1 MKRNDI
7 IKIFFLLIFLSIF
20 LPCTLVEGA
29 MNNYCIIPPFVSQSI
44 PPNVLIV
51 LDNSG
56 SMCGQ
61 AYAGSYDPTQFDKIC
76 SDDPTKR
83 CSVDADCSSG
93 VCSSYYYGY
102 FEGPKKYRYSGSGR
116 WEETTDALNTG
127 TVANPVATGSFL
139 NWATMRRD
147 EVAKK
152 LLIGGKANPRSWNG
166 SVTVKL
172 DGETACGMSADFDM
186 EKDFDTSAGDLI
198 YPFVGNYRFTRADN
212 SEDLYIAPIG
222 GATETENRYPN
233 SDIVN
238 GAWTPNSGT
247 TRYTQVDEAS
257 ADSDT
262 TYIRNTTSNSNDQVI
277 MGYDKSAFS
286 ISGVITGVTVVVR
299 AKRSSSSGTMRIQGV
314 LRVKDSSGTDTDF
327 VSSYSNLTSSYSNYN
342 FSWSTN
348 PQSGAAWTFNDLT
361 TNGVLSLTGFGVK
374 AYTAPTSAR
383 YPIVTQM
390 YLIVTIT
397 NPTGGPYNTIVDMG
411 PGKDARGIIDSLTD
425 DVRFGL
431 AYYAGASSDGARV
444 AIDVDF
450 ATPTNMITSIH
461 NQNPSTYTPLG
472 ETLYEMARYF
482 MQEPP
487 YYSNSPADYSTGL
500 AHDPYYFDY
509 PDAAI
514 TDSYVYCARSY
525 VLLLTDGEST
535 YDQNMPGSGSG
546 ACSLTNIEGCS
557 SGYRF
562 AGTPVGTD
570 YTLDGSDFLVDV
582 AFWART
588 NDMRPG
594 TCTDTPTVWQKCLP
608 GTQNLTLY
616 PIFMFGTGSTLLKD
630 AAIDGGFLDIN
641 GNNRPDC
648 LTSPKECYRDSDGDG
663 VVESNGEDDPL
674 TYYEGDDGYALEAS
688 IIEAINAILKRAS
701 SGTAA
706 SVLASGEGSGANIV
720 QAIFYPKRTF
730 VNTELDWTATL
741 QNLWYFIDPNLGV
754 SSIREDTDQEFELEL
769 EKDSIVHFEFK
780 TDEQKTKAKL
790 YASDTQGNQGSQL
803 GEVYVEDLNYLW
815 EAGSLLHS
823 RVIGTDPRTIYTTT
837 DGSTRI
843 TFNSGAATELQT
855 HLQASSVAE
864 AADIINYVRG
874 DTDVD
879 TALYR
884 NRTVTNG
891 ATTGIWRLGDI
902 VNSTPRLVSHIPLHT
917 YDEKYDDKTYKN
929 FVATDR
935 YINRGMVFVGGN
947 DGMLHAIKLGTL
959 ELVNNS
965 TSKKA
970 ILSGTNKGREEWAF
984 IPKSTLPYLKYLMDK
999 DYCHLYYIDAT
1010 PYIFDASVGQG
1021 AGDISGDE
1029 RPDCPDPYSTATC
1042 KWRTILIGGM
1052 RLGGACKDTAYAGS
1066 NGVKIPVAGKGYSSY
1081 FALDITNPQVPELLW
1096 EFNHPELGFST
1107 SGPAIIRIN
1116 ARTFSGGD
1124 SVADED
1130 LNGKWFVVFA
1140 SGPTGPVDLGS
1151 HQFKGYS
1158 DQPLTLFVFDVKEGP
1173 GVGNANVKY
1182 IHTGIPYAFGG
1193 LLNNG
1198 NMDYDRDY
1206 QDDVLYLGYTKSEDA
1221 VPDANTKWTQ
1231 GGVIRL
1237 ITREDLAGS
1246 NASGTALNPD
1256 NWRWS
1261 YVAKDIG
1268 SVTSAV
1274 AHLAHY
1280 PYDNATNPDSAF
1292 LYFGSGR
1299 YFYKT
1304 NEIDNANIQRSL
1316 FGIKEPCLT
1325 KLTKPITALS
1335 DPICDGASTSCGG
1348 GGDLADDGSHG
1359 CIGNATATS
1368 TTDPDGWYI
1377 TLDPSSGLSCAER
1390 VITDPLASTIGAV
1403 FFTTFAPNTDI
1414 CTYGGSTYLWGLKYN
1429 TGGTVNGLLQGVA
1442 LLQVSTGSIEEL
1454 NLSTAFVEK
1463 GEGGDAAKG
1472 RRTGARIGAPPT
1484 GQGLSILTNPPPV
1497 KRVLHIRER

>member
-7 IKIFFLLIFLSIF
+7 IKIFFLLIFLSVF

-44 PPNVLIV
+44 PPSVLIV

-61 AYAGSYDPTQFDKIC
+61 AYAGSYDPSQFAKIC
-76 SDDPTKR
+76 SDEPSKR
-83 CSVDADCSSG
+83 CNTAADCSTG
-93 VCSSYYYGY
+93 VCDSYYYGY
-102 FEGPKKYRYSGSGR
+102 FEGPKKYRYSGR
-116 WEETTDALNTG
+116 WEETTAALTTG

-147 EVAKK
+147 EVAKR

-172 DGETACGMSADFDM
+172 DGENACQFNDATFDM
-186 EKDFDTSAGDLI
+186 EKDVDTSAGDLI
-198 YPFVGNYRFTRADN
+198 YPFVGNYRFTRADD
-212 SEDLYIAPIG
+212 SQGLYIAPIG
-222 GATETENRYPN
+222 GATETEIRRPN

-238 GAWTPNSGT
+238 GAWTANSGT

-257 ADSDT
+257 PNDT
-262 TYIRNTTSNSNDQVI
+262 DYIQNTTSNSNDQVI

-299 AKRSSSSGTMRIQGV
+299 AKRSSSSGTLRIQGV
-314 LRVKDSSGTDTDF
+314 MRVKNSSGVDTDYI
-327 VSSYSNLTSSYSNYN
+327 SSYSNLTSSYSDYN
-342 FSWSTN
+342 FPWPTN
-348 PQSGAAWTFNDLT
+348 PQTGAAWTFSDLT
-361 TNGVLSLTGFGVK
+361 TSGVSSLTGFGVK
-374 AYTAPTSAR
+374 AYTAPTSTR
-383 YPIVTQM
+383 YPMVSQV
-390 YLIVTIT
+390 YLIVTVT

-411 PGKDARGIIDSLTD
+411 PGKDAKGIIDTLSN

-431 AYYAGASSDGARV
+431 AYYAGEDEDGARV

-482 MQEPP
+482 GQETPK
-487 YYSNSPADYSTGL
+487 YSNSPADYATGL
-500 AHDPYYFDY
+500 AHDPYFFDY

-514 TDSYVYCARSY
+514 TDAYVQCARSY
-525 VLLLTDGEST
+525 VLMLTDGEST
-535 YDQNMPGSGSG
+535 YDQNLPGSGSG
-546 ACSLTNIEGCS
+546 ACSLTNIKGCS

-562 AGTPVGTD
+562 AGTTVGTTYTLSGTD
-570 YTLDGSDFLVDV
+570 YLIDA

-594 TCTDTPTVWQKCLP
+594 ACTDTPTVWQKCLP
-608 GTQNLTLY
+608 GMQNLTLY
-616 PIFMFGTGSTLLKD
+616 PVFMFGTGSTLLKD
-630 AAIDGGFLDIN
+630 AAIDGGFLDLN

-648 LTSPKECYRDSDGDG
+648 LTAPKECYRDTDGDG
-663 VVESNGEDDPL
+663 VVESNGQDDPL
-674 TYYEGDDGYALEAS
+674 TYYEGNDGYALEAS

-741 QNLWYFIDPNLGV
+741 QNLWYYIDPNLGV

-790 YASDTQGNQGSQL
+790 YASDTRGNQGSL
-803 GEVYVEDLNYLW
+803 LSEVYVEDLNYLW
-815 EAGSLLHS
+815 EAGGLLHS
-823 RVIGTDPRTIYTTT
+823 RLPGVDPRTIYTTT
-837 DGSTRI
+837 DGVTRI
-843 TFNSGAATELQT
+843 LFASGAASALRTQ
-855 HLQASSVAE
+855 LQASSDPD
-864 AADIINYVRG
+864 AANIINYVRG

-884 NRTVTNG
+884 SRTVTYEG
-891 ATTGIWRLGDI
+891 LTRIWKLGDI

-917 YDEKYDDKTYKN
+917 YDSKYGDKTYEH
-929 FVATDR
+929 FADTDR
-935 YINRGMVFVGGN
+935 YRNRGMVFVGGN

-959 ELVNNS
+959 EVVNNS

-970 ILSGTNKGREEWAF
+970 ILSGTNRGREQWAF
-984 IPKSTLPYLKYLMDK
+984 IPKSALPYLKYMMDK
-999 DYCHLYYIDAT
+999 EYCHLYYIDAT
-1010 PYIFDASVGQG
+1010 PYVFDASIGESG
-1021 AGDISGDE
+1021 SGDVSDE
-1029 RPDCPDPYSTATC
+1029 LRPDCPDPYSTGTC
-1042 KWRTILIGGM
+1042 SWRTILIGGM
-1052 RLGGACKDTAYAGS
+1052 RLGGACKNTTYAGS
-1066 NGVKIPVAGKGYSSY
+1066 NGVKVPVAGEGYSSY
-1081 FALDITNPQVPELLW
+1081 FALDITNPEAPEVLW
-1096 EFNHPELGFST
+1096 EFNDPGLGFST

-1116 ARTFSGGD
+1116 ARTYEGSSG
-1124 SVADED
+1124 VADD
-1130 LNGKWFVVFA
+1130 KKNGKWFVVFA
-1140 SGPTGPVDLGS
+1140 SGPTGPIDIGS

-1158 DQPLTLFVFDVKEGP
+1158 DQPLKLFIFDVKEGP
-1173 GVGNANVKY
+1173 GVGNANVTT
-1182 IHTGIPYAFGG
+1182 INTGIPYAFGG

-1221 VPDANTKWTQ
+1221 VPGASTRWTQ

-1246 NASGTALNPD
+1246 NESGTALNPG

-1280 PYDNATNPDSAF
+1280 PYDSARTPDTAY

-1304 NEIDNANIQRSL
+1304 NEIDNANNQRSL

-1325 KLTKPITALS
+1325 KLTNITSLS
-1335 DPICDGASTSCGG
+1335 DPICDGS
-1348 GGDLADDGSHG
+1348 DLADDGSHSL
-1359 CIGNATATS
+1359 IGNATATS

-1377 TLDPSSGLSCAER
+1377 NLDLSSGFFSAER
-1390 VITDPLASTIGAV
+1390 VITDPLATTLGAV
-1403 FFTTFAPNTDI
+1403 FFTTYAPNTDL

-1454 NLSTAFVEK
+1454 DLSTAFVEK

-1472 RRTGARIGAPPT
+1472 RRSAARIGAPPT